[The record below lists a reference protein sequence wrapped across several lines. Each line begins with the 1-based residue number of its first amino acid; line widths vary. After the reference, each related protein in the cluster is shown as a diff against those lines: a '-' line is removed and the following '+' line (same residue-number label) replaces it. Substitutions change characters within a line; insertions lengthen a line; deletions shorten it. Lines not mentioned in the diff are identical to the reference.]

1 VAHGNLKP
9 GNVFPTEDRGVLISD
24 WTLGNMPG
32 VRQLTF
38 TDAVLYQ
45 APEQLQEPAGYLV
58 EAGYRWD
65 VFAFGVIAFRILTGR
80 FPRCHDTFSQVIPL
94 PGETR
99 REGIQ
104 ADLTKGSRNLESQPQ
119 VSWPAP
125 VETGMGTA
133 QRGWILQCLNLL
145 RH

>member
-1 VAHGNLKP
+1 
-9 GNVFPTEDRGVLISD
+9 
-24 WTLGNMPG
+24 MPG
-32 VRQLTF
+32 VRQFTF

-58 EAGYRWD
+58 EAGYRWV

-80 FPRCHDTFSQVIPL
+80 FSRCHDTFSQVIPL
-94 PGETR
+94 PGKTR
-99 REGIQ
+99 SEGIQ

-125 VETGMGTA
+125 VETGMETA
-133 QRGWILQCLNLL
+133 QREWILQCLNLL